1 MNNGRPPYGDP
12 SQWSRQPAGQDAQA
26 QFVPGQ
32 NPQQGSGAYQQ
43 PYAQPGYGQQYAQSQ
58 PWQPQTYQ
66 PQARQAQEDYQQ
78 QSWQPYGQP
87 PQQNMYAQPGYQQP
101 QQSAYAQPGY
111 QQPQQSAY
119 AQPGYQQ
126 PQQNAY
132 AQPGYQQPQQNAYA
146 QPGYQQPQQNAYAQP
161 GYQQPQQNMYAQG
174 GYQQQYQQGVQ
185 NGQPLQQPVQ
195 QAAQFHPATGYSG
208 YVTQPEGADG
218 GTNPFSAEVLAKVA
232 LFGLLPVLFALGV
245 LLKVPVLC
253 WLFILAA
260 AGTVAVMWLRPV
272 VEEKLRLVSTMII
285 GVLAVVA
292 LITAL
297 AGPGTQ
303 QEATGDAGQA
313 GNAGQTGAQ
322 ATGMLSWEYTPTPTP
337 AATPDP
343 YAEAGEAAEVL
354 QSFFYFWHV
363 NNDENMLAMTAP
375 SWRNQQEEPL
385 KALFTIRANRTPE
398 DDLQIIE
405 ISGTE
410 MDTTRTARVRVT
422 INKHITGRQPDVLAF
437 DIVMLKEDG
446 QWYVDPRSLASNE
459 VVSTTKATNEMPTQP
474 VLNTAQADTVLYY
487 NPDGGSKYHIDPE
500 CGSTNKRYLPMR
512 GQFLFSQINDAPYSE
527 LENCTYCGAP
537 LRNK

>member
-12 SQWSRQPAGQDAQA
+12 SQWSQQPAGQDAPA

-43 PYAQPGYGQQYAQSQ
+43 PYAQPGYGQQYGQSQ

-66 PQARQAQEDYQQ
+66 PQARQAQEGYQQ
-78 QSWQPYGQP
+78 QTWQPYGQ
-87 PQQNMYAQPGYQQP
+87 QP
-101 QQSAYAQPGY
+101 QQGAYG
-111 QQPQQSAY
+111 
-119 AQPGYQQ
+119 QPGYQQ

-146 QPGYQQPQQNAYAQP
+146 QAGYQQPQQNAYVQPGYQQPQQNAYAQA
-161 GYQQPQQNMYAQG
+161 GYQQP
-174 GYQQQYQQGVQ
+174 QQQYQQGVQ
-185 NGQPLQQPVQ
+185 NGQPLQMQQPG
-195 QAAQFHPATGYSG
+195 QFHPATGYSG
-208 YVTQPEGADG
+208 YVTQPEGEGAA
-218 GTNPFSAEVLAKVA
+218 PSPLSPEVLAKVA

-253 WLFILAA
+253 WIFILAA

-272 VEEKLRLVSTMII
+272 VDEKLRLGSTMII
-285 GVLAVVA
+285 GVLAIVA

-297 AGPGTQ
+297 AGPGTPR
-303 QEATGDAGQA
+303 EDVGTAGQA
-313 GNAGQTGAQ
+313 GNSGSAGAQ
-322 ATGMLSWEYTPTPTP
+322 ATGMLSWEYTPAPSP

-375 SWRNQQEEPL
+375 SWRNQQAEPL
-385 KALFTIRANRTPE
+385 KELFTIRANRTPE

-422 INKHITGRQPDVLAF
+422 ISKHISTRQPEVLAF
-437 DIVMLKEDG
+437 DIVMLKENG

-474 VLNTAQADTVLYY
+474 VLNTAHADTILYY

-500 CGSTNKRYLPMR
+500 CGSTNKRYLPLR
-512 GQFLFSQINDAPYSE
+512 GQFLFSQINDAPYKE

>member
-87 PQQNMYAQPGYQQP
+87 PQQNM
-101 QQSAYAQPGY
+101 YAQPGY